1 MKPSLKTLNTRV
13 LAAIGTVAMW
23 AAPTVTSASGARF
36 GAPSVASVREPLNS
50 GSGAL
55 QVLLSL
61 ALVVGAILLL
71 GWLARRLRV
80 LPRGRGGALR
90 VVDEVALGSK
100 ERAVIIEVDG
110 ARLVLGVGDGRVV
123 MLHKS
128 DPSVAPGVSSS
139 ALDQVPAAPLP
150 YRFAEL
156 LGKGFGR

>member
-1 MKPSLKTLNTRV
+1 MKAPVKCIDAGVSALLGSLAL
-13 LAAIGTVAMW
+13 W
-23 AAPTVTSASGARF
+23 AAPVIASDARF
-36 GAPSVASVREPLNS
+36 GAPSVATVREPINS

-61 ALVVGAILLL
+61 TLVIGAIVLL

-80 LPRGRGGALR
+80 LPRGRGGTLR

-100 ERAVIIEVDG
+100 ERAVIVEVDG

-128 DPSVAPGVSSS
+128 EPSAVAGAASSGIE
-139 ALDQVPAAPLP
+139 QVPAGQLP

-156 LGKGFGR
+156 LGKGLGR

>member
-1 MKPSLKTLNTRV
+1 MKTPLKHIDAGV
-13 LAAIGTVAMW
+13 CAIVVGLALW
-23 AAPTVTSASGARF
+23 AAPAVTIASDARF
-36 GAPSVASVREPLNS
+36 GAPSVASVREPINS

-61 ALVVGAILLL
+61 ALVVGAIVLL

-100 ERAVIIEVDG
+100 ERAVIVEVDG

-128 DPSVAPGVSSS
+128 DPSAVAGVASSGS
-139 ALDQVPAAPLP
+139 EQVPAGQLP

-156 LGKGFGR
+156 LGKGLGR

>member
-1 MKPSLKTLNTRV
+1 MKAPLKYIDAGVCALV
-13 LAAIGTVAMW
+13 GGLALW
-23 AAPTVTSASGARF
+23 AAPVIASDARF
-36 GAPSVASVREPLNS
+36 GAPSVASVREPINS

-61 ALVVGAILLL
+61 ALVIGAIVLL

-100 ERAVIIEVDG
+100 ERAVIVEVHG

-128 DPSVAPGVSSS
+128 DPSAVAGAASSGS
-139 ALDQVPAAPLP
+139 EQVPAGQLP
-150 YRFAEL
+150 YRVAEL
-156 LGKGFGR
+156 LAKGLGR

>member
-1 MKPSLKTLNTRV
+1 MKAPLKNIDAGVCALV
-13 LAAIGTVAMW
+13 GGLALW
-23 AAPTVTSASGARF
+23 AVPVIASDARF
-36 GAPSVASVREPLNS
+36 GAPSVASIREPINS

-61 ALVVGAILLL
+61 ALVIGAIMLL

-100 ERAVIIEVDG
+100 ERAVIVEVDG

-128 DPSVAPGVSSS
+128 DPSAVAGAASSGNE
-139 ALDQVPAAPLP
+139 QVPAGQLP

-156 LGKGFGR
+156 LGKGLGR

>member
-1 MKPSLKTLNTRV
+1 MKAPFKTLNAGFF
-13 LAAIGTVAMW
+13 AAVGSVAMW
-23 AAPTVTSASGARF
+23 AAPTVTSAGGARF
-36 GAPSVASVREPLNS
+36 GAPSVASVREPINS

-123 MLHKS
+123 MLHRS
-128 DPSVAPGVSSS
+128 DPSAAPDAASS
-139 ALDQVPAAPLP
+139 ALDQVPAASLP
-150 YRFAEL
+150 YRFADL

>member
-1 MKPSLKTLNTRV
+1 MKAPLKYIDAGVCALV
-13 LAAIGTVAMW
+13 GGLALW
-23 AAPTVTSASGARF
+23 AAPVIASDARF
-36 GAPSVASVREPLNS
+36 GAPSVASVREPINS

-61 ALVVGAILLL
+61 ALVIGAIVLL

-90 VVDEVALGSK
+90 VVDEV
-100 ERAVIIEVDG
+100 DG

-128 DPSVAPGVSSS
+128 DPSAVAGAASSGS
-139 ALDQVPAAPLP
+139 EQVPAGQLP

-156 LGKGFGR
+156 LGKGLGR

>member
-1 MKPSLKTLNTRV
+1 MKTP
-13 LAAIGTVAMW
+13 LAYIDAGVCAVVGGLALW
-23 AAPTVTSASGARF
+23 AAPAIASDARF
-36 GAPSVASVREPLNS
+36 GAPSVASVREPVNS

-61 ALVVGAILLL
+61 VLVVGAILLL

-80 LPRGRGGALR
+80 LPRGRRGALR

-100 ERAVIIEVDG
+100 ERAVIVEVDG

-128 DPSVAPGVSSS
+128 DPSAVAGATSSGNEH
-139 ALDQVPAAPLP
+139 VAAGPLP

-156 LGKGFGR
+156 LGKGLGR